1 MSLTTRAD
9 GSVADDP
16 TDTGS
21 PSALRNALVDRLTSR
36 GQIDDAGVEAAFRVV
51 PRHLFLPQFPVGSVY
66 EDQGFITKT
75 REGIALSSS
84 TGPGL
89 MAYMLQKLDLRPGHR
104 VLEIGGATGYNA
116 ALIAHIAGESGSV
129 VTVDIE
135 PDVVEDAR
143 AT

>member
-1 MSLTTRAD
+1 M
-9 GSVADDP
+9 
-16 TDTGS
+16 
-21 PSALRNALVDRLTSR
+21 
-36 GQIDDAGVEAAFRVV
+36 
-51 PRHLFLPQFPVGSVY
+51 
-66 EDQGFITKT
+66 
-75 REGIALSSS
+75 
-84 TGPGL
+84 